1 MSFATWIATLASLG
15 GLFALDLVVSVRRP
29 GRVSMGQA
37 VGWSS
42 LYLAVALGFGLV
54 IGLAAG
60 WDLGT
65 QYLAGYLLEKSLSV
79 DNLFVFVII
88 LGMFAVP
95 AEQQSWALATGIVL
109 ALALR
114 VALIAIGAG
123 LLDAFSFMF
132 LVFGLVLLVTAV
144 QLFRHRDQD
153 PSVQDNVV
161 ISLARRALPLSPDY
175 DGDRLMTRR
184 NGRRLVT
191 PMFLVLVAIGTTDLL
206 FALDS
211 IPAVFG
217 VTRDVYI
224 VFCANAFA
232 LLGLRAL
239 FFLVSGL
246 LERLV
251 YLSVGLAVI
260 LALIGVK
267 LILHFG
273 HLHVS
278 DVPEIS
284 TGASLGV
291 IVVVLTVTT
300 VASLRRTRRDPS
312 LTAHAGALRAPSDD
326 AEREDAN
333 RGRARGS
340 RRPAGRSADSPTR
353 SAAG

>member
-1 MSFATWIATLASLG
+1 MSVAIWLATLASLG

-37 VGWSS
+37 VRWSS
-42 LYLAVALGFGLV
+42 FYLTVALGFGLV

-60 WDLGT
+60 WDLGS

-88 LGMFAVP
+88 LGTFAVP
-95 AEQQSWALATGIVL
+95 AEHQSRALTAGIVL

-144 QLFRHRDQD
+144 QLFRHRDQN
-153 PSVQDNVV
+153 PSVHDNAV

-175 DGDRLMTRR
+175 DGGRLMTRR

-206 FALDS
+206 FALAS

-217 VTRDVYI
+217 VTRDVYL
-224 VFCANAFA
+224 VFCANAA
-232 LLGLRAL
+232 APPPRAGPACPRC
-239 FFLVSGL
+239 S
-246 LERLV
+246 
-251 YLSVGLAVI
+251 
-260 LALIGVK
+260 
-267 LILHFG
+267 
-273 HLHVS
+273 
-278 DVPEIS
+278 
-284 TGASLGV
+284 
-291 IVVVLTVTT
+291 
-300 VASLRRTRRDPS
+300 
-312 LTAHAGALRAPSDD
+312 
-326 AEREDAN
+326 
-333 RGRARGS
+333 S
-340 RRPAGRSADSPTR
+340 R
-353 SAAG
+353 